1 MRAICALLAVL
12 ALAAAP
18 ASAATFADFL
28 QSNPLYEFI
37 SQGVPGAQREW
48 GTRAPP
54 HRRIC
59 ST

>member
-1 MRAICALLAVL
+1 MRAVCALLAVL

-18 ASAATFADFL
+18 ASGATFADFL

-48 GTRAPP
+48 HTCPP
-54 HRRIC
+54 HRRDC